1 LIIIA
6 EAISERVLM
15 KSFLSYIN
23 NHSLMKIMSREHS
36 IEAYDPVTIL
46 WTVVKEIGQTT
57 MVLLSHKF
65 MS

>member
-1 LIIIA
+1 MIIIV

-15 KSFLSYIN
+15 KSLLSYIN
-23 NHSLMKIMSREHS
+23 NHFLMKIMSQEHS

-46 WTVVKEIGQTT
+46 WTVVTEIGQTT
-57 MVLLSHKF
+57 MVLLSQKF

>member
-1 LIIIA
+1 MFIIA
-6 EAISERVLM
+6 EAISERVPM
-15 KSFLSYIN
+15 KSLLSYTN
-23 NHSLMKIMSREHS
+23 SHSLMKIMSQEHS

-57 MVLLSHKF
+57 MVLLPQKF